1 MEDVINPDASKQA
14 EEKKN
19 HVKNCFNYSDIY
31 FNNMPLEWKNTQK
44 YIGLYLDA
52 KLNFSD
58 HTKEKKK
65 KKKAVKGI
73 SLIKILNVT

>member
-1 MEDVINPDASKQA
+1 
-14 EEKKN
+14 
-19 HVKNCFNYSDIY
+19 
-31 FNNMPLEWKNTQK
+31 MPLEWKNTQK

-52 KLNFSD
+52 KLNFSE
-58 HTKEKKK
+58 HTKEKK